1 MIRIGVCDEDAV
13 FLKSVGDCVCNA
25 FSEHT
30 SDFAVERFTS
40 GEELVREHEK
50 ERFDILFLDIDMPGM
65 SGFDVASR
73 LREDFFGCFIIF
85 VTSHSELVY
94 ESMDF
99 QPFHFIRKSCNVP
112 LDESI
117 RSIAKKLMKHM
128 KQKQKIIL
136 EDFLGRRKDV
146 YIKDIIYIESDRH
159 YVYYHVAGQAEPLRM
174 RESIADCEARYS
186 DHDLVRIHKS
196 YIINLRYVSF
206 LDIGA
211 SEVTLGSAGVTL
223 PIGKSNKNML
233 DQRYTFYL
241 RTKA

>member
-1 MIRIGVCDEDAV
+1 MIRIGICDDDKTMLDGIYTAV
-13 FLKSVGDCVCNA
+13 NDA

-30 SDFAVERFTS
+30 KDFSAERFTS
-40 GEELVREHEK
+40 GEELVLEHSK

-99 QPFHFIRKSCNVP
+99 QPFHFIRKNCNVS

-128 KQKQKIIL
+128 KQKEKIIL
-136 EDFLGRRKDV
+136 EDFLGRHRDV
-146 YIKDIIYIESDRH
+146 YIKDIFYIESDRH
-159 YVYYHVAGQAEPLRM
+159 YVYYHVSGQAEPLRM
-174 RESIADCEARYS
+174 RESIADCEAKYS
-186 DHDLVRIHKS
+186 EYDFVRIHKS
-196 YIINLRYVSF
+196 YLINLRYVSF

-211 SEVTLGSAGVTL
+211 GEVTLGAAGITL
-223 PIGKSNKNML
+223 PIGKSNKSMV